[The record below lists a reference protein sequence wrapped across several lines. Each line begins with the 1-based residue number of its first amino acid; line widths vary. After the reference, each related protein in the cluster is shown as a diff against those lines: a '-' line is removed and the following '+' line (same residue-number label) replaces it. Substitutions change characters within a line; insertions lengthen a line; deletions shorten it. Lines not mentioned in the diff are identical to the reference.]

1 VVEDYAHHPTEIAST
16 LEAVRWLKPRRVIA
30 VFQPHLYSRTK
41 YFCDDFAR
49 VLSALD
55 RAIVTEIY
63 PSREAP
69 LPGVDAG
76 MIVDAAHR
84 LGAPHVELIKDMNA
98 VPDTLAPALESGDLV
113 LIMGAG
119 DINRIAKPL
128 LAALGDR

>member
-1 VVEDYAHHPTEIAST
+1 
-16 LEAVRWLKPRRVIA
+16 
-30 VFQPHLYSRTK
+30 
-41 YFCDDFAR
+41 
-49 VLSALD
+49 
-55 RAIVTEIY
+55 
-63 PSREAP
+63 
-69 LPGVDAG
+69 
-76 MIVDAAHR
+76 VDAAHR